1 MIILLIR
8 QGLEFFDK
16 NEIMI
21 LYNHF
26 LEIKVFDAEIV
37 TTMVIWQKIA
47 KKKLDLLFVTCA
59 ERKDTYL
66 ITVKMQNVY
75 DVDFLMYIILI
86 LAVCIADV

>member
-1 MIILLIR
+1 
-8 QGLEFFDK
+8 
-16 NEIMI
+16 
-21 LYNHF
+21 
-26 LEIKVFDAEIV
+26 
-37 TTMVIWQKIA
+37 MVIWQKIA
-47 KKKLDLLFVTCA
+47 KKKLDLLLVTCA